1 MTSQAN
7 PNSASVPQSEITRV
21 KGLGFLWDKR
31 TPDKFNGR
39 VITRNGKIT
48 ARECAAIAEAARR
61 FGSGEVAM
69 TTRLTVEIQGVPFDN
84 IEPMREFLRQE
95 AGLETGGT
103 GAKVRPVVSCKGTTC
118 QYGLIDT
125 YALSEKIH
133 KQFYEGY
140 RTVKLPHKFKIAVG
154 GCPNNCVKPDLN
166 DLGVIGQRVPQIDLD
181 KCRGCKVC
189 QVQNACPIHV
199 AKVEDGKVVIDPAA
213 CNHCGRCLGKC
224 PFHAVEQYTG
234 GYKICIGGR
243 WGKRVAQGRALEHI
257 FTSEEEV
264 MDVIEKAILLFREQG
279 ITGERFSDTIDRL
292 GFENVQQQLM
302 SNDLLQRKEE
312 NLAAQRHLKGGAT
325 C

>member
-118 QYGLIDT
+118 Q
-125 YALSEKIH
+125 
-133 KQFYEGY
+133 
-140 RTVKLPHKFKIAVG
+140 
-154 GCPNNCVKPDLN
+154 
-166 DLGVIGQRVPQIDLD
+166 
-181 KCRGCKVC
+181 
-189 QVQNACPIHV
+189 
-199 AKVEDGKVVIDPAA
+199 
-213 CNHCGRCLGKC
+213 
-224 PFHAVEQYTG
+224 
-234 GYKICIGGR
+234 
-243 WGKRVAQGRALEHI
+243 
-257 FTSEEEV
+257 
-264 MDVIEKAILLFREQG
+264 
-279 ITGERFSDTIDRL
+279 
-292 GFENVQQQLM
+292 
-302 SNDLLQRKEE
+302 
-312 NLAAQRHLKGGAT
+312 
-325 C
+325 